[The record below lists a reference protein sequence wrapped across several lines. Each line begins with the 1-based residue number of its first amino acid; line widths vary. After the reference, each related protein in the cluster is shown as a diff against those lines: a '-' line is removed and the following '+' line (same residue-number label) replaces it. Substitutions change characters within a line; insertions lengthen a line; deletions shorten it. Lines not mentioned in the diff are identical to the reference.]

1 MSVSDSSPDVSQA
14 LATTDKNA
22 SMHDLVIRHAHLV
35 DGTGAPGRPADIA
48 ISHGVITE
56 VAPDISGPAGRVID
70 AEGLVVTPGFVD
82 IHTHFDGQATW
93 DPILAPSS
101 QHGVTSLVMGNCGV
115 GFAPARPTDADHAWL
130 IGLLEGVEDIP
141 GTALAE
147 GLTWD
152 WETFPEYLGALK
164 RRSWTVDV
172 GTQVAHAP
180 LRAYV
185 MGERGADPA
194 EVPTAEELEQMARQ
208 VREGLRGGALGFTTS
223 RTYIHRT
230 KDGKP
235 LGTRFSKVDELT
247 ALASALADEQSG
259 VIQLISDAYL
269 SPDEELAASEM
280 ALMEEIARTCGR
292 PMSMTV
298 QQPFDAPDRWKKMV
312 AWTND
317 AASRGI
323 DLSTQVAPRPI
334 GVLHGLDASITPFV
348 LCPTFGKLS
357 LLPRAQRIAELHKAE
372 VREAILR
379 EHPEN
384 LRRASGVLLDL
395 CSAFGAIFP
404 MTDPVDYEPGPDKSV
419 AAIAAREGRTPAEVT
434 YDLLLNDNGRQLLY
448 MPLFNY
454 VSGNL
459 DAVREMLLSPRSII
473 GLSDAGAHCG
483 AISDAS
489 FTTTALAHWTRD
501 RTRGEK
507 LPLEFMVHHVTQR
520 TARHVGWN
528 DRGVVAPG
536 MVADLNVI
544 DMDALAAAPPRLVND
559 LPAGGRRLVQDARG
573 YVATVKSG
581 VVTFEN
587 GEHTGALP
595 GRFVAGARG
604 PGSTIPV

>member
-1 MSVSDSSPDVSQA
+1 VDVPVWA
-14 LATTDKNA
+14 NDKNA
-22 SMHDLVIRHAHLV
+22 EMHDLVVRHAHLV

-48 ISHGVITE
+48 VTDGVITE
-56 VAPDISGPAGRVID
+56 VAEHIGGTAKRVID
-70 AEGLVVTPGFVD
+70 ANGMVVTPGFVD

-141 GTALAE
+141 GSALAE

-152 WETFPEYLGALK
+152 WETFPDYLNAL
-164 RRSWTVDV
+164 RRREWTVDV

-185 MGERGADPA
+185 MGERGADPNEA
-194 EVPTAEELEQMARQ
+194 PTADELDAMARQ
-208 VREGLRGGALGFTTS
+208 IREGVRAGALGFTTS

-230 KDGKP
+230 NEGKP
-235 LGTRFSKVDELT
+235 LGTRFSSIDELT
-247 ALASALADEQSG
+247 ALTSALSDENAG

-269 SPDEELAASEM
+269 SDDEELATREM
-280 ALMEEIARTCGR
+280 ALMEEVARTCGR

-298 QQPFDAPDRWKKMV
+298 QQPFDAPDRWKRML

-323 DLSTQVAPRPI
+323 NLKTQVAPRPI
-334 GVLHGLDASITPFV
+334 GVLHGLDATVTPFM
-348 LCPTFGKLS
+348 LCPTFGL
-357 LLPRAQRIAELHKAE
+357 LTRLPRAERVAELSKSE

-384 LRRASGVLLDL
+384 LQRASGVLLNL
-395 CSAFGAIFP
+395 CAAFEAIFP
-404 MTDPVDYEPGPDKSV
+404 MTDPVDYEPGPDSSI
-419 AAIAAREGRTPAEVT
+419 AAIAARQGLTPAEVA
-434 YDLLLNDNGRQLLY
+434 YDYLLRDNGKQLLY

-459 DAVREMLLSPRSII
+459 DAVREMLLSPRSVI

-507 LPLEFMVHHVTQR
+507 LPLEFMVHHITQR
-520 TARHVGWN
+520 TAQHVGWN

-536 MVADLNVI
+536 MLADLNVI

-587 GEHTGALP
+587 GQHTGTLP
-595 GRFVAGARG
+595 GRFIAGTRG
-604 PGSTIPV
+604 AGSTIPV